1 MPTCSTG
8 PAGLILEILTP
19 SRRVPAFSSDH
30 APMDP
35 SWELSPGIVELGS
48 GPGIVSCV
56 ISVGTDIADT
66 VAFTSKGFVRSGS
79 PVRGA
84 VAGAGTY
91 PAGIVSNSATSLAAP
106 VDVFTF
112 LSHGLYPLLV
122 ILTLCSPP
130 ASPKDDGVFPL
141 KLPSISMSAFGGIE
155 EISSSVSFCITRGLC
170 TGAPG

>member
-35 SWELSPGIVELGS
+35 SSELSPDVVEVGS
-48 GPGIVSCV
+48 RPGIVSCV

-91 PAGIVSNSATSLAAP
+91 PAGIVSNSATSRTVP

-112 LSHGLYPLLV
+112 LSHGLYPLLLIFTV
-122 ILTLCSPP
+122 CAPLP
-130 ASPKDDGVFPL
+130 SPKDDGVFPI
-141 KLPSISMSAFGGIE
+141 KLPSTSISAFSGVDEMSRVAVAVAETEVTAG
-155 EISSSVSFCITRGLC
+155 
-170 TGAPG
+170 P